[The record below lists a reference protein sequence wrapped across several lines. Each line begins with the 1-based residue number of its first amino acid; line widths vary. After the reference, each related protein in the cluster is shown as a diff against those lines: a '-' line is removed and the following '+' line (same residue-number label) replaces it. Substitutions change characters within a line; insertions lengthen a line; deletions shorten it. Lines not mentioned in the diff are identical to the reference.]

1 MEKGFPM
8 DADTRQS
15 EILKLLDHRDRV
27 EVEDLATRFEVSL
40 QTIRADLRDL
50 SACNAYRGY
59 MAGLSVSAQ
68 PPIAPTLNAA
78 SRMPV
83 ASLKWQQQRQI

>member
-1 MEKGFPM
+1 M

-50 SACNAYRGY
+50 SARNALSRVHGGAVRISTAANRAYADRRKQNASGKLE
-59 MAGLSVSAQ
+59 MAA
-68 PPIAPTLNAA
+68 TAA
-78 SRMPV
+78 DLIPEN
-83 ASLKWQQQRQI
+83 